1 MALSDEIAAVRD
13 FNRFYT
19 RQIGLLEEG
28 LLKTPYTLGQARLI
42 YEIATRTSAAAI
54 DLARSLDMDQGLLS
68 RMLKALEGQGLVVRS
83 PSSHD
88 QRRSVLGLT
97 DKGAEVFAELDAAS
111 AEAVAAWLAPLAQED
126 RQRLVAAMKELRR
139 LIEGRRTAPV
149 LRDPAVGD
157 LAWVTH
163 RQAVLY
169 ASEYGFDWT
178 YEALVARIVSDFASH
193 FDAQRERC
201 WIAEQDGAI
210 VGSVFVVR
218 QSDSVAK
225 LRLLYVEPSARGQG
239 LGANLV
245 GRAVGFAADAGYSDI
260 TLWTNSVLVAAR
272 RLYEAA
278 GFSLVGEEPHH
289 SFGCDLV
296 GQTWNKRLAD

>member
-1 MALSDEIAAVRD
+1 
-13 FNRFYT
+13 
-19 RQIGLLEEG
+19 
-28 LLKTPYTLGQARLI
+28 
-42 YEIATRTSAAAI
+42 
-54 DLARSLDMDQGLLS
+54 
-68 RMLKALEGQGLVVRS
+68 
-83 PSSHD
+83 
-88 QRRSVLGLT
+88 
-97 DKGAEVFAELDAAS
+97 
-111 AEAVAAWLAPLAQED
+111 
-126 RQRLVAAMKELRR
+126 MKELRR

-178 YEALVARIVSDFASH
+178 YEALVARIVSDFANH

-218 QSDSVAK
+218 RSDSVAK

-239 LGANLV
+239 LGADLV
-245 GRAVGFAADAGYSDI
+245 RRAVSFAATTGYSDI

>member
-1 MALSDEIAAVRD
+1 MELSDEIATVRD

-42 YEIATRTSAAAI
+42 YEIATRESAAAI

-68 RMLKALEGQGLVVRS
+68 RMLKVLEGNQIVVRA
-83 PSSHD
+83 PSDQD
-88 QRRSVLGLT
+88 QRRAVLGLT
-97 DKGAEVFAELDAAS
+97 DKGAAVFADLDAAS
-111 AEAVAAWLAPLAQED
+111 AESVATWLAPLAQED
-126 RQRLVAAMKELRR
+126 RERLVIAMAELRR

-169 ASEYGFDWT
+169 AREHGFDWT

-193 FDAQRERC
+193 FDAVRERC
-201 WIAEQDGAI
+201 WIAEQDGVI

-225 LRLLYVEPSARGQG
+225 LRLLYVEPGARGQG
-239 LGANLV
+239 LGAKLV
-245 GRAVGFAADAGYSDI
+245 VRAIGFAADAGYREI
-260 TLWTNSVLVAAR
+260 TLWTNSVLHAAR
-272 RLYEAA
+272 HIYEVA
-278 GFSLVGEEPHH
+278 GFSLIAEEPHR
-289 SFGCDLV
+289 SFGRDLV
-296 GQTWNKRLAD
+296 GQTWIKSLAA

>member
-1 MALSDEIAAVRD
+1 MPLSEDIAAVRD

-19 RQIGLLEEG
+19 RQIGLLDEG
-28 LLKTPYTLGQARLI
+28 LLSTPFSLGQARLI
-42 YEIATRTSAAAI
+42 YEIATRESPAAV
-54 DLARSLDMDQGLLS
+54 DVARFLGMDQGLLS
-68 RMLKALEGQGLVVRS
+68 RILTGLEAQGIVTRA
-83 PSSHD
+83 PSDRD
-88 QRRSVLGLT
+88 QRRAVLRLT
-97 DKGAEVFAELDAAS
+97 QQGSEVFARLDAAS
-111 AEAVAAWLAPLAQED
+111 ADAVAAWLAPLPPAD
-126 RQRLVAAMKELRR
+126 RQRLVAAMRELRR
-139 LIEGRRTAPV
+139 LLTARRTPPV
-149 LRDPAVGD
+149 LRPPAVGD

-178 YEALVARIVSDFASH
+178 YEALVARIVSDFITRFEA
-193 FDAQRERC
+193 DRERC

-210 VGSVFVVR
+210 VGSVFVVS
-218 QSDSVAK
+218 QSESVAK

-239 LGANLV
+239 LGADLV
-245 GRAVGFAADAGYSDI
+245 AQAVSFAATAGYSDI

-272 RLYEAA
+272 RLYETA
-278 GFSLVGEEPHH
+278 GFILVGEEPHH